1 MELEIRDKHENRK
14 DDLVESSGDA
24 AGLSNCAWLELSRAG
39 YLRPAVSGKQPAAG
53 EQLFIPDWARRH
65 NELIYRPYLP
75 PAPAPRWNHE
85 AIPHQQ
91 QAGLADLDR
100 ERPET
105 SNLSAAR
112 TRRIGP
118 GPNGVPGRPPEGY
131 QAIRGMISP
140 GVVATARSLL
150 SGEYGTETPFE
161 MDGKRYM
168 ARVEPHY
175 GPPGRKNG
183 PLGWHKGVTVY
194 EAAT

>member
-1 MELEIRDKHENRK
+1 MEQELRDQLENARD
-14 DDLVESSGDA
+14 DTAAPSGDA
-24 AGLSNCAWLELSRAG
+24 AGLSNYAWSELARSAHM
-39 YLRPAVSGKQPAAG
+39 RPAVTDRGSQSADPV
-53 EQLFIPDWARRH
+53 FIPDWARRH
-65 NELIYRPYLP
+65 NDLITRHDEPV
-75 PAPAPRWNHE
+75 APTPRFNDE
-85 AIPHQQ
+85 AIRHQRRGSLQ
-91 QAGLADLDR
+91 DIDA
-100 ERPET
+100 ERPEH
-105 SNLSAAR
+105 SNLSASR

-131 QAIRGMISP
+131 QAIRGRISP
-140 GVVATARSLL
+140 GVVAMARSLL

-183 PLGWHKGVTVY
+183 PVGWHKGVTVY